1 MWKNLRRIS
10 GEYFMREKFAI
21 YKKLFLSSA
30 ALGAFAAPIALSP
43 AQAAP
48 SQSHLQ
54 SGAPAA
60 SFEII
65 SIKPTNPN
73 RPTPTG
79 TFTYPGGR
87 IIITNY
93 SLKVLIHE
101 AYSIDD
107 DQISGGPGWTSDER
121 YDIEAIPPTSSG
133 ASKFSPATRKTPP
146 SPEMLLMLQCLLA
159 DRFQLKLRT
168 DTKIGRGY
176 ALVVGA
182 HGARLTET
190 KNHDAFKVVSYGH
203 TGKPDVP
210 DIIDAENASMPMFA
224 AWLGRDLKC
233 PVLDQTGISGNFD
246 FKFEYASDESA
257 SDAGPSL
264 FSAIQE
270 SLGLKLVSIKVPVET
285 FIIEHAEKPSPN

>member
-1 MWKNLRRIS
+1 
-10 GEYFMREKFAI
+10 MREKFGI
-21 YKKLFLSSA
+21 YKKLFLSA
-30 ALGAFAAPIALSP
+30 ATLGVFAAPIVLSP

-48 SQSHLQ
+48 SQPQLQ
-54 SGAPAA
+54 SVAPAA

-93 SLKVLIHE
+93 SLKMLIHE

-121 YDIEAIPPTSSG
+121 YDIEAIPPASSE

-146 SPEMLLMLQCLLA
+146 SPEMLLMLQSLLT

-168 DTKIGRGY
+168 DTKMGRGY

-182 HGARLTET
+182 HGAKLTET
-190 KNHDAFKVVSYGH
+190 KNHDAFKVVSYGR
-203 TGKPDVP
+203 TGKADRPDFF
-210 DIIDAENASMPMFA
+210 DAENASMPMLA
-224 AWLGRDLKC
+224 ARLASIFRC
-233 PVLDQTGISGNFD
+233 PVLDQTGINGNFD
-246 FKFEYASDESA
+246 FKFEFAADDAESDS
-257 SDAGPSL
+257 GPSI
-264 FSAIQE
+264 FTVIQE
-270 SLGLKLVSIKVPVET
+270 SLGLKLVSIKTPVEIL
-285 FIIEHAEKPSPN
+285 IIERAEKPSPN